1 MAILLQKVIA
11 SEYAFVIYTADPN
24 SGDRSKI
31 FGEVVAG
38 LGEVLVGSYP
48 GRAFSFTYNEDGS
61 TGEPLIFCA
70 LLHCSWTSRTFGSGD
85 LSGAVLEVVTGLGEV
100 LVGGFPGRAFSFA
113 SFLWVDGYVL
123 TILRSSTV
131 LVNRKQYWH

>member
-1 MAILLQKVIA
+1 LTRFQVERGSSDGSLHTAVLLQKVIP
-11 SEYAFVIYTADPN
+11 SEYAFVIHTADPI

-61 TGEPLIFCA
+61 TVSP
-70 LLHCSWTSRTFGSGD
+70 
-85 LSGAVLEVVTGLGEV
+85 
-100 LVGGFPGRAFSFA
+100 
-113 SFLWVDGYVL
+113 SFL
-123 TILRSSTV
+123 RSCTV
-131 LVNRKQYWH
+131 FAYTKIF